1 MDALITLV
9 ALALTGL
16 VASVAILWLVPLLLV
31 VALASSSDA

>member
-1 MDALITLV
+1 MDALITLA

-31 VALASSSDA
+31 VALARSSDA